1 MDIVTTIN
9 GTNKIEI
16 VYREK
21 YDNGK
26 KARAKKANFISYLL
40 ATYCVINLRGI
51 PEEKKKHY
59 PYETRAPSKLI
70 NRCGFL
76 EK

>member
-1 MDIVTTIN
+1 MDVVTTID
-9 GTNKIEI
+9 GTKMIEI

-51 PEEKKKHY
+51 PEEKKNIIHMKQDLHQRLS
-59 PYETRAPSKLI
+59 TAA
-70 NRCGFL
+70 GF
-76 EK
+76 